1 MRAILVLTFYFLIC
15 DVSGQNVEVDYA
27 TEEVQKLIKLCSF
40 CTCSE
45 IPDVDG
51 THLVLNILCSEL
63 DRIENLADLDKIQWP
78 ENPNGLKIA
87 AAFEGLGL
95 TTLGK
100 YVVVYLLW
108 NS

>member
-1 MRAILVLTFYFLIC
+1 MRAIKLLTFYFLIC
-15 DVSGQNVEVDYA
+15 NSVTGQDSDDV
-27 TEEVQKLIKLCSF
+27 TEQVNRLIKVCSF

-45 IPDVDG
+45 IPEVDG

-63 DRIENLADLDKIQWP
+63 DRIENLSDLDKIQWP

-87 AAFEGLGL
+87 ATFEGLGL

-100 YVVVYLLW
+100 
-108 NS
+108 

>member
-1 MRAILVLTFYFLIC
+1 MGAINYLIFYFFIFNPVFSQ
-15 DVSGQNVEVDYA
+15 DEV
-27 TEEVQKLIKLCSF
+27 TEQVHKLIKVCSY

-51 THLVLNILCSEL
+51 THLVLNIQCSEL
-63 DRIENLADLDKIQWP
+63 DKIENLADLDKIQWP
-78 ENPNGLKIA
+78 ANPNGLKIA

-100 YVVVYLLW
+100 
-108 NS
+108 